1 MSKQKQDQMTLEQ
14 LIKLHDI
21 IQQLT
26 AEEQEDLLEFT
37 RLLQISEEEALQY
50 AYEKHG
56 YTPQ

>member
-26 AEEQEDLLEFT
+26 EEEQEDLLEFT

>member
-26 AEEQEDLLEFT
+26 EEEQEDLLEFT
-37 RLLQISEEEALQY
+37 RLLQISEEKAKEY
-50 AYEKHG
+50 AFEKHG
-56 YTPQ
+56 YTFE